1 LPASLKDCYKAIEL
15 SPADPAAYLCRA
27 EFYIASGAPQPALE
41 DINQALLNGQN
52 PAQAAG
58 LLSSAKQILEAR
70 QTAAVAPPAQPSPV
84 THPAEE
90 VSVAVAA
97 PATAFSGNALPP
109 ASGMPSPAPIAV
121 PTPAVVA
128 TSKSPVARPPAP
140 VSRTADSTHRAVPPK
155 GVDSNSLYREGRRY
169 ADQENFAQ
177 ALPLFDQAIQL
188 DPNFALALNARC
200 YARVR
205 LHRYDEAIADC
216 SQAIRLNPSYGNA
229 YQNRGMAR
237 KFKGDRAG
245 ASEDF
250 HRAADFQHVA
260 QVQK

>member
-1 LPASLKDCYKAIEL
+1 
-15 SPADPAAYLCRA
+15 
-27 EFYIASGAPQPALE
+27 
-41 DINQALLNGQN
+41 
-52 PAQAAG
+52 
-58 LLSSAKQILEAR
+58 
-70 QTAAVAPPAQPSPV
+70 
-84 THPAEE
+84 
-90 VSVAVAA
+90 
-97 PATAFSGNALPP
+97 
-109 ASGMPSPAPIAV
+109 MPSPAPIAV